1 MRSVRRLHG
10 TESAAALGALG
21 AGDGFGAA
29 ALLAARPR
37 GEVWRLAF
45 ARPLRVHEPVHL
57 RTRLS
62 PKSDDDPLEIPLT
75 AVLGAGRTEGEV
87 TLDLA
92 GPGPLRVE
100 SSGLREASP
109 AASRPHGA
117 TPWRTFRY
125 TGEAVGLTLGGRLQ
139 GPGRAA
145 EGSIDRASLTT
156 YVGADGR
163 LEHHYTL
170 QTSHWP
176 QPTIRLAWPSGARLL
191 AFEVDGVWASRSA
204 VGTDDEDKPVL
215 DLPVPLRTSKDE
227 AGAPHRYEVV
237 YATTAPPGWL
247 WTRVEAPAPTPPVAP
262 AAFQRLWRLAPELS
276 PLDDAGLRR
285 RPGPAKGRRPP
296 RRRCGRKT
304 CSAWSPP
311 RPSLRFKRGAA
322 AAGGRR

>member
-1 MRSVRRLHG
+1 MDVRLLLEAEQGSPESVDLYLSAPCLPSPSGDPWGWQGGVEVRSVRRLHG

-57 RTRLS
+57 RARLS

-92 GPGPLRVE
+92 GPSPLRVE

-262 AAFQRLWRLAPELS
+262 AAFQRLWRL
-276 PLDDAGLRR
+276 
-285 RPGPAKGRRPP
+285 GRN
-296 RRRCGRKT
+296 
-304 CSAWSPP
+304 
-311 RPSLRFKRGAA
+311 
-322 AAGGRR
+322 